1 MSDPA
6 ILSAP
11 WTPDR
16 TNDTDF
22 MRGVAQMGFQA
33 DMGDFAGMA
42 MRHAFER
49 TTAGII
55 AEDTRIREAEEAAG
69 TANEDWWVGGMVGMP
84 SVNPKAMTPEEFK
97 AQGFDRKGKIQ
108 WTSDMTPQR
117 AQILAETYDRRQI
130 EAELLQRDG
139 QGAFRTAVGFGA
151 ALLANMP
158 DPVNLIPFGGAA
170 ARGASLG
177 RRAFLA
183 AREGA
188 VSTLAADAILMPEAV
203 RRGDDVDFGDLALDV
218 TFGALLGGGLGAAGG
233 LLHNR
238 RVAALEGER
247 AALQSVLTDAGMD
260 SYAAG
265 RSAEQAIS
273 VMADMPHS
281 REASRLVRGS
291 LAGLDRMSAGR
302 LLDRTM
308 IAMRDGEDLD
318 VGRWVEEL
326 QLGPAM
332 QRARNNQIRALLDS
346 GNYSSVTFG
355 TMSPERTTELNALLT
370 ERGAPLDG
378 DELVVSASVGRALF
392 DSGLLRADADADDV
406 ARLLSEALTIDRARA
421 IDIPKDRRTRSLFE
435 LRQTLE
441 DTGLGDGK
449 PFDLRAAR
457 VARRQA
463 AIAIVKRAQVE
474 QFITDVQA
482 QGYSFTDA
490 LEALL
495 VGSNE
500 RFSGSRESVSRKRG
514 AIKALWS
521 GSLAKELDATGMVP
535 LLNKDR
541 TFGEGV
547 MREMIE
553 PGSTGN
559 KDMRTCADIFSRY
572 LEEFRQRLNEVGA
585 DIGKLDNYAPQS
597 HDEAK
602 ILKAGLQQWHDAI
615 IGKIDWERTLPDSTP
630 EQRSAFLSN
639 VYMGITTGIP
649 SKSEERPSGPL
660 RPRNLA
666 NSLAKERVL
675 HFRDA
680 ESAVAYHK
688 EFGQGTIVTAVLNR
702 LQGSANKLALM
713 QTFGPNPEAML
724 TSLIDGEAQRLKH
737 ALADKDAK
745 KVADLWTMRGDGKV
759 ANWYKALSG
768 EMGTP
773 GNLTAARI
781 FACARGIISMA
792 KLGGAV
798 LSSFA
803 DIPVKAMA
811 LRHNG

>member
-1 MSDPA
+1 MSDSA

-33 DMGDFAGMA
+33 DMGDFASMA

-55 AEDTRIREAEEAAG
+55 AEDTRICEAEEAAG
-69 TANEDWWVGGMVGMP
+69 TANEDWWVGGLVGMP

-108 WTSDMTPQR
+108 WTSDMTLQR

-177 RRAFLA
+177 RRTFLA

-218 TFGALLGGGLGAAGG
+218 TFGALLGGGLGAAGV

-247 AALQSVLTDAGMD
+247 VALQSVLTDAGID

-302 LLDRTM
+302 LLDRAM

-378 DELVVSASVGRALF
+378 DELVVSADVGRALF

-421 IDIPKDRRTRSLFE
+421 MDIPKDRRTLSLFE

-441 DTGLGDGK
+441 DAGLGDGK
-449 PFDLRAAR
+449 PFDLSDMEIVEERSRRATRHAREAGDAAAPIPTPRATPAGMRLNATIRRVDFTRSRPEPIITPPSLEEARRR
-457 VARRQA
+457 VALEEKKLATAYDSVLTSPLGGPPDEVLATLRPEDIEAVLVHR
-463 AIAIVKRAQVE
+463 
-474 QFITDVQA
+474 
-482 QGYSFTDA
+482 GPA
-490 LEALL
+490 LERDGQIVVQGRALQRATGYGKGGFGL
-495 VGSNE
+495 VKIVFAHGEGGNKTPYMPPVMREDILALPRMIRDFEPVAREYGENGSGTTRWNIP
-500 RFSGSRESVSRKRG
+500 RTDGKHLVIVAGRGADGADSRLVTMFVDGGDIMSSKRKSASVLSPHRKGVGKDTSQGISVFTPDSRSGSRHMTKSSMPAGLPDVNAG
-514 AIKALWS
+514 MKAL
-521 GSLAKELDATGMVP
+521 AP
-535 LLNKDR
+535 
-541 TFGEGV
+541 
-547 MREMIE
+547 
-553 PGSTGN
+553 
-559 KDMRTCADIFSRY
+559 
-572 LEEFRQRLNEVGA
+572 EEV
-585 DIGKLDNYAPQS
+585 
-597 HDEAK
+597 EA
-602 ILKAGLQQWHDAI
+602 L
-615 IGKIDWERTLPDSTP
+615 
-630 EQRSAFLSN
+630 
-639 VYMGITTGIP
+639 
-649 SKSEERPSGPL
+649 
-660 RPRNLA
+660 
-666 NSLAKERVL
+666 
-675 HFRDA
+675 
-680 ESAVAYHK
+680 
-688 EFGQGTIVTAVLNR
+688 
-702 LQGSANKLALM
+702 
-713 QTFGPNPEAML
+713 
-724 TSLIDGEAQRLKH
+724 RLKEEGR
-737 ALADKDAK
+737 AKPEDIEVARLAEED
-745 KVADLWTMRGDGKV
+745 
-759 ANWYKALSG
+759 
-768 EMGTP
+768 
-773 GNLTAARI
+773 AARI
-781 FACARGIISMA
+781 DTNENAALAVTECIIGS
-792 KLGGAV
+792 
-798 LSSFA
+798 A
-803 DIPVKAMA
+803 D
-811 LRHNG
+811 

>member
-1 MSDPA
+1 MSDSA

-22 MRGVAQMGFQA
+22 MRGVAQMGFHA

-69 TANEDWWVGGMVGMP
+69 TANEDWWVGGLVGMP

-108 WTSDMTPQR
+108 WTSDMTLQR

-188 VSTLAADAILMPEAV
+188 ISTLAADAILMPETA

-273 VMADMPHS
+273 VMADMPNS
-281 REASRLVRGS
+281 RDASRMVRGS

-302 LLDRTM
+302 LLDRAM
-308 IAMRDGEDLD
+308 IAMRDGDDLD

-346 GNYSSVTFG
+346 GNYNSVTFG
-355 TMSPERTTELNALLT
+355 AMSPERTTELNALLT

-421 IDIPKDRRTRSLFE
+421 MDIPKDRRTRSLFE

-449 PFDLRAAR
+449 PFDLSGMEIVEERSRHEKAAYRRVQTLLNRRARRATRRAREAGDAAAPMPTPRATPAGMRLNATIRRVDFTRPRPEPVITPPSLEEARRR
-457 VARRQA
+457 VALEEKKLATAYDSVLTSPLGGPPDEVLATLRPEDIEAVLVHR
-463 AIAIVKRAQVE
+463 
-474 QFITDVQA
+474 
-482 QGYSFTDA
+482 GPA
-490 LEALL
+490 LERDGRIVVQGRALQRATGYGKGGFGL
-495 VGSNE
+495 VKIVFAHGEGGNKTPDMPPVMREDILALPRMIRDFEPVAREYGENGSGTTRWNIP
-500 RFSGSRESVSRKRG
+500 RTDGKHLVIVAGRGADGADSRLVTMFVDGGDIMSSKRKSASVLSPHRKGVGKDTSQGISVFTPDSRSGSRHMTKSSMPAGLPDVNAG
-514 AIKALWS
+514 MKAL
-521 GSLAKELDATGMVP
+521 AP
-535 LLNKDR
+535 
-541 TFGEGV
+541 
-547 MREMIE
+547 
-553 PGSTGN
+553 
-559 KDMRTCADIFSRY
+559 
-572 LEEFRQRLNEVGA
+572 EEV
-585 DIGKLDNYAPQS
+585 
-597 HDEAK
+597 EA
-602 ILKAGLQQWHDAI
+602 L
-615 IGKIDWERTLPDSTP
+615 
-630 EQRSAFLSN
+630 
-639 VYMGITTGIP
+639 
-649 SKSEERPSGPL
+649 
-660 RPRNLA
+660 
-666 NSLAKERVL
+666 
-675 HFRDA
+675 
-680 ESAVAYHK
+680 
-688 EFGQGTIVTAVLNR
+688 
-702 LQGSANKLALM
+702 
-713 QTFGPNPEAML
+713 
-724 TSLIDGEAQRLKH
+724 RLKEEGR
-737 ALADKDAK
+737 AK
-745 KVADLWTMRGDGKV
+745 PEDIKVARLAEED
-759 ANWYKALSG
+759 
-768 EMGTP
+768 
-773 GNLTAARI
+773 AARI
-781 FACARGIISMA
+781 DTNENAALAVTECIIGS
-792 KLGGAV
+792 
-798 LSSFA
+798 A
-803 DIPVKAMA
+803 D
-811 LRHNG
+811 

>member
-1 MSDPA
+1 MSDSA

-69 TANEDWWVGGMVGMP
+69 TANEDWWVGGLVGMP

-108 WTSDMTPQR
+108 WTSDMTLQR

-177 RRAFLA
+177 RRTFLA

-188 VSTLAADAILMPEAV
+188 VSTLAADAIL
-203 RRGDDVDFGDLALDV
+203 
-218 TFGALLGGGLGAAGG
+218 
-233 LLHNR
+233 
-238 RVAALEGER
+238 
-247 AALQSVLTDAGMD
+247 
-260 SYAAG
+260 
-265 RSAEQAIS
+265 
-273 VMADMPHS
+273 S

-302 LLDRTM
+302 LLDRAM

-378 DELVVSASVGRALF
+378 DELVVSADVGRALF

-421 IDIPKDRRTRSLFE
+421 MDIPKDRRTLSLFE

-441 DTGLGDGK
+441 DAGLGDGK
-449 PFDLRAAR
+449 PFDLSDMEIVEERSRRATRHAREAGDAAAPIPTPRATPAGMRLNATIRRVDFTRSRPEPVITPPSLEEARRR
-457 VARRQA
+457 VALEEKKLATAYDSVLTSPLGGPPDEVLATLRPEDIEAVLVHR
-463 AIAIVKRAQVE
+463 
-474 QFITDVQA
+474 
-482 QGYSFTDA
+482 GPA
-490 LEALL
+490 LERDGQIVVQGRALQRVTGYGKGGFGL
-495 VGSNE
+495 VKIVFAHGEGGNKTPDMPPVMREDILALPRMIRDFEPVAREYGENGFGTTRWNIPRTDGKHLVIVAGRGADGADS
-500 RFSGSRESVSRKRG
+500 RLVTMFVDGGDIMSSKRKSASVLSPHRKGVGKDTSQGISVFTPDSRSGSRHMTKSSMPAGLPDVNAG
-514 AIKALWS
+514 MKAL
-521 GSLAKELDATGMVP
+521 AP
-535 LLNKDR
+535 
-541 TFGEGV
+541 
-547 MREMIE
+547 
-553 PGSTGN
+553 
-559 KDMRTCADIFSRY
+559 
-572 LEEFRQRLNEVGA
+572 EEV
-585 DIGKLDNYAPQS
+585 
-597 HDEAK
+597 EA
-602 ILKAGLQQWHDAI
+602 L
-615 IGKIDWERTLPDSTP
+615 
-630 EQRSAFLSN
+630 
-639 VYMGITTGIP
+639 
-649 SKSEERPSGPL
+649 
-660 RPRNLA
+660 
-666 NSLAKERVL
+666 
-675 HFRDA
+675 
-680 ESAVAYHK
+680 
-688 EFGQGTIVTAVLNR
+688 
-702 LQGSANKLALM
+702 
-713 QTFGPNPEAML
+713 
-724 TSLIDGEAQRLKH
+724 RLKEEGR
-737 ALADKDAK
+737 AKPEDIEVARLAEED
-745 KVADLWTMRGDGKV
+745 
-759 ANWYKALSG
+759 
-768 EMGTP
+768 
-773 GNLTAARI
+773 AARI
-781 FACARGIISMA
+781 DTNENAALAVTECIIGS
-792 KLGGAV
+792 
-798 LSSFA
+798 A
-803 DIPVKAMA
+803 D
-811 LRHNG
+811 

>member
-11 WTPDR
+11 WTPDP

-33 DMGDFAGMA
+33 DMDDFAGMA

-69 TANEDWWVGGMVGMP
+69 TANEDWWVGGLVGMP

-108 WTSDMTPQR
+108 WTSDMTLQR

-158 DPVNLIPFGGAA
+158 DPVNLIPFGGAV

-265 RSAEQAIS
+265 RSAEQVIS
-273 VMADMPHS
+273 VMADMPYS

-302 LLDRTM
+302 LLDRAM

-378 DELVVSASVGRALF
+378 DELVVSADVGRALF

-421 IDIPKDRRTRSLFE
+421 MDIPKDRRTRSLFE
-435 LRQTLE
+435 LRQALE
-441 DTGLGDGK
+441 DAGLGDGK
-449 PFDLRAAR
+449 PFDLSDMEIVEERSRHEKAAYRRVQTMLNRRARRATRRAR
-457 VARRQA
+457 EAGDAAAPMPTPRATPAGMRLNATIRRVDFTRPRPEPVITPPSLEEARRRVALEEKKLATAYDSVLTSPLGGPPDEVLATLRPEDIEAVLVHRGPALERDGHIVVHGRALQRATGSKNGFGMVKIIFGHGEGGNKTPDMPPVTREEVIALPRLVRDFEGLVEGDHRVWRIPREDGNVLRIVTRHGEEGPGERLVSMYVGKRKGGEVQSRKRPPIASSAPASDRSRDTDRGITISHPAGEQGASHMTFFSMPEGMSNVNAGMKALAPEEVEALRLKEEGRAKPEDIEVARRA
-463 AIAIVKRAQVE
+463 
-474 QFITDVQA
+474 
-482 QGYSFTDA
+482 
-490 LEALL
+490 
-495 VGSNE
+495 
-500 RFSGSRESVSRKRG
+500 
-514 AIKALWS
+514 
-521 GSLAKELDATGMVP
+521 
-535 LLNKDR
+535 
-541 TFGEGV
+541 
-547 MREMIE
+547 
-553 PGSTGN
+553 
-559 KDMRTCADIFSRY
+559 
-572 LEEFRQRLNEVGA
+572 EE
-585 DIGKLDNYAPQS
+585 D
-597 HDEAK
+597 
-602 ILKAGLQQWHDAI
+602 
-615 IGKIDWERTLPDSTP
+615 
-630 EQRSAFLSN
+630 
-639 VYMGITTGIP
+639 
-649 SKSEERPSGPL
+649 
-660 RPRNLA
+660 
-666 NSLAKERVL
+666 
-675 HFRDA
+675 
-680 ESAVAYHK
+680 
-688 EFGQGTIVTAVLNR
+688 
-702 LQGSANKLALM
+702 
-713 QTFGPNPEAML
+713 
-724 TSLIDGEAQRLKH
+724 
-737 ALADKDAK
+737 
-745 KVADLWTMRGDGKV
+745 
-759 ANWYKALSG
+759 
-768 EMGTP
+768 
-773 GNLTAARI
+773 AARI
-781 FACARGIISMA
+781 DTNENAALAVTECIIGS
-792 KLGGAV
+792 
-798 LSSFA
+798 A
-803 DIPVKAMA
+803 D
-811 LRHNG
+811 

>member
-1 MSDPA
+1 MSDSA

-69 TANEDWWVGGMVGMP
+69 TANEDWWVGGLVGMP

-108 WTSDMTPQR
+108 WTSDMTLQR

-177 RRAFLA
+177 RRTFLA

-218 TFGALLGGGLGAAGG
+218 TFGALLGGGLGAAGV

-247 AALQSVLTDAGMD
+247 AALQSVLTDAGID

-291 LAGLDRMSAGR
+291 LAGLGRMSAGR
-302 LLDRTM
+302 LLDRAM

-378 DELVVSASVGRALF
+378 DELVVSADVGRALF

-421 IDIPKDRRTRSLFE
+421 MDIPKDRRTLSLFE

-441 DTGLGDGK
+441 DAGLGDGK
-449 PFDLRAAR
+449 PFDLSDMEIVEERSRRATRHAREAGDAAAPIPTPRATPAGMRLNATIRRVDFTRSRPEPVITPPSLEEARRR
-457 VARRQA
+457 VALEEKKLATAYDSVLTSPLGGPPDEVLATLRPEDIEAVLVHR
-463 AIAIVKRAQVE
+463 
-474 QFITDVQA
+474 
-482 QGYSFTDA
+482 GPA
-490 LEALL
+490 LERDGQIVVQGRALQ
-495 VGSNE
+495 
-500 RFSGSRESVSRKRG
+500 R
-514 AIKALWS
+514 
-521 GSLAKELDATGMVP
+521 ATGYGKGGFGLV
-535 LLNKDR
+535 KIV
-541 TFGEGV
+541 FAHGEGGNKTPDMPPV
-547 MREMIE
+547 MREDILALPRMIRDFE
-553 PGSTGN
+553 PVAREYGENGFGTTRWN
-559 KDMRTCADIFSRY
+559 IPRTDGKHLVIVAGR
-572 LEEFRQRLNEVGA
+572 GA
-585 DIGKLDNYAPQS
+585 DGA
-597 HDEAK
+597 
-602 ILKAGLQQWHDAI
+602 
-615 IGKIDWERTLPDSTP
+615 DSRLVTMFVDGGDIMSSK
-630 EQRSAFLSN
+630 RKSAS
-639 VYMGITTGIP
+639 
-649 SKSEERPSGPL
+649 
-660 RPRNLA
+660 
-666 NSLAKERVL
+666 
-675 HFRDA
+675 
-680 ESAVAYHK
+680 
-688 EFGQGTIVTAVLNR
+688 
-702 LQGSANKLALM
+702 
-713 QTFGPNPEAML
+713 
-724 TSLIDGEAQRLKH
+724 
-737 ALADKDAK
+737 
-745 KVADLWTMRGDGKV
+745 
-759 ANWYKALSG
+759 
-768 EMGTP
+768 
-773 GNLTAARI
+773 
-781 FACARGIISMA
+781 
-792 KLGGAV
+792 V
-798 LSSFA
+798 LSPHRKGVGKDTSQGISVA
-803 DIPVKAMA
+803 KA
-811 LRHNG
+811 R

>member
-1 MSDPA
+1 MSDSA

-69 TANEDWWVGGMVGMP
+69 TANEDWWVGGLVGMP

-108 WTSDMTPQR
+108 WTSDMTLQR

-177 RRAFLA
+177 RRTFLA

-218 TFGALLGGGLGAAGG
+218 TFGALLGGGLGAAGV

-247 AALQSVLTDAGMD
+247 AALQSVLTDAGID

-378 DELVVSASVGRALF
+378 DELVVSADVGRALF

-421 IDIPKDRRTRSLFE
+421 MDIPKDRRTLSLFE

-441 DTGLGDGK
+441 DAGLGDGK
-449 PFDLRAAR
+449 PFDLSDMEIVEERSRRATRHAREAGDAAAPIPTPRATPAGMRLNATIRRVDFTRSRPEPVITPPSLEEARRR
-457 VARRQA
+457 VALEEKKLATAYDSVLTSPLGGPPDEVLATLRPEDIEAVLVHR
-463 AIAIVKRAQVE
+463 
-474 QFITDVQA
+474 
-482 QGYSFTDA
+482 GPA
-490 LEALL
+490 LERDGQIVVQGRALQ
-495 VGSNE
+495 
-500 RFSGSRESVSRKRG
+500 R
-514 AIKALWS
+514 
-521 GSLAKELDATGMVP
+521 ATGYGKGGFGLV
-535 LLNKDR
+535 KIV
-541 TFGEGV
+541 FAHGEGGNKTPDMPPV
-547 MREMIE
+547 MR
-553 PGSTGN
+553 
-559 KDMRTCADIFSRY
+559 DI
-572 LEEFRQRLNEVGA
+572 L
-585 DIGKLDNYAPQS
+585 
-597 HDEAK
+597 
-602 ILKAGLQQWHDAI
+602 
-615 IGKIDWERTLPDSTP
+615 
-630 EQRSAFLSN
+630 
-639 VYMGITTGIP
+639 
-649 SKSEERPSGPL
+649 
-660 RPRNLA
+660 
-666 NSLAKERVL
+666 
-675 HFRDA
+675 
-680 ESAVAYHK
+680 
-688 EFGQGTIVTAVLNR
+688 
-702 LQGSANKLALM
+702 
-713 QTFGPNPEAML
+713 
-724 TSLIDGEAQRLKH
+724 
-737 ALADKDAK
+737 
-745 KVADLWTMRGDGKV
+745 
-759 ANWYKALSG
+759 
-768 EMGTP
+768 
-773 GNLTAARI
+773 
-781 FACARGIISMA
+781 
-792 KLGGAV
+792 
-798 LSSFA
+798 
-803 DIPVKAMA
+803 
-811 LRHNG
+811 